1 MKICAIIAIIFG
13 GLWAAALVLLAIGT
27 FGWFGQERD
36 PLSGV
41 FLVPLGM
48 PWNLLF
54 EVPEGARL
62 LWGVLAPGVNLSIL
76 VLLCRFL
83 PRRR

>member
-1 MKICAIIAIIFG
+1 MRICVIGAIVFG
-13 GLWAAALVLLAIGT
+13 GLWAAALALLAIGT

-36 PLSGV
+36 PLSGI

-54 EVPEGARL
+54 EVPEGPKL

-76 VLLCRFL
+76 LLLCRL
-83 PRRR
+83 LSRHR